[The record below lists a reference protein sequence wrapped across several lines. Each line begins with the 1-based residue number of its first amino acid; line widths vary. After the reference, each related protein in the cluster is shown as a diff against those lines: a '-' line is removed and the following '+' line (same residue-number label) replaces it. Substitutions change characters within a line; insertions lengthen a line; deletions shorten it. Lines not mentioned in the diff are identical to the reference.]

1 MFAIVAHRLS
11 VTNAA
16 LLAAVWPGE
25 PAGQLTPDEAL
36 SVMRPGDVAL
46 GRLDVLPSVD
56 GVEPGLE
63 ALRELEA
70 RGVTVLNGPE
80 TLMRAHDKLL
90 TAQVLAA
97 AGLPHPE
104 TRLAV
109 AGAPLPAVDGP
120 VVVKPRFGSWGR
132 EVILC
137 TDRRVLAGTLHD
149 FGRHPW
155 FPRTGALIQELI
167 PPCGHDLRVLVAG
180 GRVVGAIQRV
190 AAPGEWRTNVALGG
204 HREAVSEPPAEACEL
219 ALLAAEACDADLVGV
234 DLLPC
239 DGGWVIIELNGAV
252 DFTAEYADGDVFAA
266 VAAALTAVAEP
277 PLEAVS

>member
-1 MFAIVAHRLS
+1 VFAIVAHRLS

-16 LLAAVWPGE
+16 LLAAVWPGA
-25 PAGQLTPDEAL
+25 PAAQLTPEEAL
-36 SVMRPGDVAL
+36 SLLRPGDVAL

-63 ALRELEA
+63 ALRALEA
-70 RGVTVLNGPE
+70 RGVIVLNGPE
-80 TLMRAHDKLL
+80 ALMRAHDKLL

-109 AGAPLPAVDGP
+109 PGAPLPEVEGP

-132 EVILC
+132 EVLLC
-137 TDRRVLAGTLHD
+137 PDGHTVAATLHD
-149 FGRHPW
+149 MGRHPW
-155 FPRTGALIQELI
+155 FSRTGALVQELI

-180 GRVVGAIQRV
+180 GRVVGAVQRV

-204 HREAVSEPPAEACEL
+204 HREAVSDVPPVAREL
-219 ALLAAEACDADLVGV
+219 ALLAAVACDADLVGV
-234 DLLPC
+234 DLLPRG
-239 DGGWVIIELNGAV
+239 DGWVIIELNGAV

-266 VAAALTAVAEP
+266 AAGALAAVAEP
-277 PLEAVS
+277 PLEAVG

>member
-1 MFAIVAHRLS
+1 VFAIVAHRLS

-25 PAGQLTPDEAL
+25 PAAQLTPDEAL
-36 SVMRPGDVAL
+36 SILRPGDVAL

-56 GVEPGLE
+56 GIEPGLE
-63 ALRELEA
+63 ALRELES

-80 TLMRAHDKLL
+80 ALRRAHDKLM

-97 AGLPHPE
+97 AGLPHPA

-109 AGAPLPAVDGP
+109 AGAPLPLVDGP

-137 TDRRVLAGTLHD
+137 TDRRMLAATLHD

-155 FPRTGALIQELI
+155 YPRTGALVQELI
-167 PPCGHDLRVLVAG
+167 PPRGRDLRVLVAG
-180 GRVVGAIQRV
+180 GRVVGAIERV

-204 HREAVSEPPAEACEL
+204 RREAVSEPPADACEL
-219 ALLAAEACDADLVGV
+219 ALLAAAAADADLVGV
-234 DLLPC
+234 DLLPRE
-239 DGGWVIIELNGAV
+239 GGWVIIELNGAV
-252 DFTAEYADGDVFAA
+252 DFTAEYADGDVFAL
-266 VAAALTAVAEP
+266 VAGALAGVAEP

>member
-1 MFAIVAHRLS
+1 MSRETVKTWCPALELCAAKTDISRPVFAIVAHRLS

-25 PAGQLTPDEAL
+25 PAAQLTPEEAL
-36 SVMRPGDVAL
+36 STMRAGDVAL

-63 ALRELEA
+63 ALRELEV

-80 TLMRAHDKLL
+80 ALMRAHDKLL

-109 AGAPLPAVDGP
+109 PGAPLPEVDGP

-137 TDRRVLAGTLHD
+137 PDGRGLAATLHD
-149 FGRHPW
+149 FTRHPW
-155 FPRTGALIQELI
+155 YPRTGALVQELI
-167 PPCGHDLRVLVAG
+167 PPRGHDLRVLVAG

-190 AAPGEWRTNVALGG
+190 AAPGEWRTHGPHPSRRHSRPKAPARAG
-204 HREAVSEPPAEACEL
+204 HMARPAAR
-219 ALLAAEACDADLVGV
+219 
-234 DLLPC
+234 
-239 DGGWVIIELNGAV
+239 GA
-252 DFTAEYADGDVFAA
+252 
-266 VAAALTAVAEP
+266 
-277 PLEAVS
+277 